1 MNNKENLASW
11 RKKKIAEFK
20 PFPKYLLYLSRKQNF
35 KSIIENGILPHNQT
49 KDKKL
54 KSQSFADVD
63 VQELRSRIDVHISGE
78 KKYNLHDLV
87 PLYFQALTPTLS
99 VIRKHQEDLFFCK
112 ISSQNLI
119 SDTKIDFAFTDGNAA
134 SLETI
139 KYRSLNSLKKL
150 NWTIINSEF
159 WNDKVDGKR
168 IRNSEFLIYPKIE
181 IKYISEFSVNNQ
193 KLKQEFENELQKKS
207 LKIPVTIDNN
217 CFFHHNIVNI

>member
-1 MNNKENLASW
+1 MNNKENLAEW
-11 RKKKIAEFK
+11 RKKKIAECK
-20 PFPKYLLYLSRKQNF
+20 AFPKCLLYLSKKENF
-35 KSIIENGILPHNQT
+35 KSIIEHGILPHNQS
-49 KDKKL
+49 KGKKL

-63 VQELRSRIDVHISGE
+63 VQELRSEIKVLISGN

-112 ISSQNLI
+112 ILSQNLI
-119 SDTKIDFAFTDGNAA
+119 SDTETNFAFTDGNAA
-134 SLETI
+134 SLYTI
-139 KYRSLNSLKKL
+139 TYRSLNSLNKL
-150 NWTIINSEF
+150 NWEIINSEF

-193 KLKQEFENELQKKS
+193 KLKEEFENILLKNS
-207 LKIPVTIDNN
+207 IKIPVVVDER
-217 CFFHHNIVNI
+217 CFFTT

>member
-193 KLKQEFENELQKKS
+193 KLKQEFENELLKKS
-207 LKIPVTIDNN
+207 LKIPVTIDNK
-217 CFFHHNIVNI
+217 CFFLS

>member
-1 MNNKENLASW
+1 MNNKKNLAVW
-11 RKKKIAEFK
+11 RKKKITEFK
-20 PFPKYLLYLSRKQNF
+20 AFPKYLLYFSKKQNF

-63 VQELRSRIDVHISGE
+63 VQKRRSKIHIHISND
-78 KKYNLHDLV
+78 KKYKLHDLV

-99 VIRKHQEDLFFCK
+99 IIRKQQEDLFFCK
-112 ISSQNLI
+112 ILSQNLI
-119 SDTKIDFAFTDGNAA
+119 SDTEKDFAFTDGNAA
-134 SLETI
+134 SLDTI

-159 WNDKVDGKR
+159 WTDKVDGKR

-181 IKYISEFSVNNQ
+181 IKYIFEFSVNNQ
-193 KLKQEFENELQKKS
+193 KLKQELEGELLKKS
-207 LKIPVTIDNN
+207 LKIPVTIDKK
-217 CFFHHNIVNI
+217 CFFTS